1 MTSADFRRPVAVVT
15 DSSACLPPD
24 EVERLRIGVAP
35 MVLVWHGQEL
45 RDGVD
50 ISQAEFWQR
59 LTTDPELP
67 TTSTMA
73 PGEYEGVLEEAAS
86 WARAAV
92 CVCLPRQISTMA
104 EAATIAARHIA
115 PRLPV
120 HIVEAGGAGMAAGFP
135 ALLAARAAAGGA
147 AATEVVQTAER
158 AAEHSAIVAVLDSLS
173 YVARGGRVPGIVA
186 RVADALPSTIVL
198 RFGDGTIGVRARF
211 GSRARAVRGL
221 IHHVA
226 REARGASYVGITVHH
241 GSDEAEA
248 HELAASVQRVIG
260 PDDLYVTGFTPVM
273 GAHVGPGLIGLAYC
287 ALPA

>member
-1 MTSADFRRPVAVVT
+1 MTSPDFRRPVAVVT

-73 PGEYEGVLEEAAS
+73 PGEYEGVLAEAAE
-86 WARAAV
+86 WAQAAV
-92 CVCLPRQISTMA
+92 CVCLPRRISTTA
-104 EAATIAARHIA
+104 ETAHIAARRIA
-115 PRLPV
+115 PRLPA

-147 AATEVVQTAER
+147 AAAAVVRTAER
-158 AAEHSAIVAVLDSLS
+158 AAAHSAIVAVLDSLT
-173 YVARGGRVPGIVA
+173 YLARGGRVPGLVA
-186 RVADALPSTIVL
+186 RVADALPSTFVL
-198 RFGDGTIGVRARF
+198 RFGGGDVSVRARF

-221 IHHVA
+221 VHHVA
-226 REARGASYVGITVHH
+226 RETRGAAYVGITVHH

-248 HELAASVQRVIG
+248 HELAAHVQRIIR
-260 PDDLYVTGFTPVM
+260 PDDLFVTGFTPVM

>member
-1 MTSADFRRPVAVVT
+1 
-15 DSSACLPPD
+15 
-24 EVERLRIGVAP
+24 
-35 MVLVWHGQEL
+35 MVLVWHGQAL
-45 RDGVD
+45 RDGID

-59 LTTDPELP
+59 LTTDAELP

-73 PGEYEGVLEEAAS
+73 PGEYEAVLESAAE

-92 CVCLPRQISTMA
+92 CVCLPRPISTMA
-104 EAATIAARHIA
+104 DAAHIAARSIA

-147 AATEVVQTAER
+147 AAAEVVKTAER
-158 AAEHSAIVAVLDSLS
+158 AAAHSAIVAVLDSLA

-186 RVADALPSTIVL
+186 RIADALPSTFVL
-198 RFGDGTIGVRARF
+198 RFGSGNIGVRARF
-211 GSRARAVRGL
+211 GSRARSVRSL

-226 REARGASYVGITVHH
+226 REARGATYVGITVHH

-248 HELAASVQRVIG
+248 HELAAHVRRDIR
-260 PDDLYVTGFTPVM
+260 PDDLFVTGFTPVM

-287 ALPA
+287 TLPA